1 MTKMEREDR
10 FLGYNQEK
18 IQGMNR
24 TLVLNLLRK
33 GGICSRTQLAKE
45 SGLKQATIT
54 NIVNDFIEWGIVK
67 ETGFLTGDKGRRSIG
82 ISMDQSTF
90 GILAVRLAR
99 RGFSIGVFDM
109 CGNPVK
115 IIRRSAAQ
123 NQDPET
129 VISSIFKEAVELM
142 RDNSERHYL
151 ACGIALPGP
160 YSLKSG
166 RIEIMTGT
174 KGWHE
179 IAIRERFEEALDMP
193 VFVEQDAN
201 AAAFAQYW
209 KFEEE
214 HPGEMLL
221 YLAVGPGIGAGIIQ
235 KGQILRGRIGVAGE
249 IGHMSI
255 NYKGPK
261 CVCGNRGCL
270 ENYCSSRA
278 FVDKVNRK
286 KKALLSFEET
296 AILLKEGDPDTEA
309 CFFEICDILA
319 IAIANLMNCFNPSVI
334 ILGDE
339 MSHIIPERM
348 LSYIRGKVKDLVLPA
363 LYEDTLIST
372 SLLPIDSFVHGAAV
386 VAWNQIF
393 TKPELYFNKYSED
406 EKKRLTR

>member
-1 MTKMEREDR
+1 MEREKR

-54 NIVNDFIEWGIVK
+54 NIINEFIRWGIVK

-99 RGFSIGVFDM
+99 RGFSVGVFDL

-115 IIRRSAAQ
+115 IIRRSAARNQ
-123 NQDPET
+123 NPET
-129 VISSIFKEAVELM
+129 VISAIFKEARELM
-142 RDNSERHYL
+142 QENSERHYL

-160 YSLKSG
+160 YSFKSG

-174 KGWHE
+174 KGWNE
-179 IAIRERFEEALDMP
+179 IAIRDRFEEAFHLP

-201 AAAFAQYW
+201 AAAMAQYW
-209 KFEEE
+209 KYEED

-221 YLAVGPGIGAGIIQ
+221 YLAVGPGIGAGIIR

-249 IGHMSI
+249 IGHMSV
-255 NYKGPK
+255 NYMGPK
-261 CVCGNRGCL
+261 CLCGNRGCL

-278 FVDKVNRK
+278 FTDKVNEK
-286 KKALLSFEET
+286 KRDSLSFVEA
-296 AILLKEGDPDTEA
+296 AILLKEGDPDAEA
-309 CFFEICDILA
+309 CFREICDILS
-319 IAIANLMNCFNPSVI
+319 IAIANLMNCFNPSII

-348 LSYIRGKVKDLVLPA
+348 LSYIREQVRHLVIPA
-363 LYEDTLIST
+363 LYEDTIIST

-386 VAWNQIF
+386 AAWNQIF
-393 TKPELYFNKYSED
+393 AEPELYFGSE
-406 EKKRLTR
+406 EKND

>member
-1 MTKMEREDR
+1 MRSQS
-10 FLGYNQEK
+10 GS
-18 IQGMNR
+18 
-24 TLVLNLLRK
+24 VL
-33 GGICSRTQLAKE
+33 S
-45 SGLKQATIT
+45 
-54 NIVNDFIEWGIVK
+54 
-67 ETGFLTGDKGRRSIG
+67 
-82 ISMDQSTF
+82 
-90 GILAVRLAR
+90 
-99 RGFSIGVFDM
+99 
-109 CGNPVK
+109 
-115 IIRRSAAQ
+115 
-123 NQDPET
+123 
-129 VISSIFKEAVELM
+129 
-142 RDNSERHYL
+142 
-151 ACGIALPGP
+151 
-160 YSLKSG
+160 
-166 RIEIMTGT
+166 
-174 KGWHE
+174 
-179 IAIRERFEEALDMP
+179 
-193 VFVEQDAN
+193 
-201 AAAFAQYW
+201 
-209 KFEEE
+209 
-214 HPGEMLL
+214 
-221 YLAVGPGIGAGIIQ
+221 IQ

-249 IGHMSI
+249 IGHMSV

-296 AILLKEGDPDTEA
+296 AILLKEGDSDTEA